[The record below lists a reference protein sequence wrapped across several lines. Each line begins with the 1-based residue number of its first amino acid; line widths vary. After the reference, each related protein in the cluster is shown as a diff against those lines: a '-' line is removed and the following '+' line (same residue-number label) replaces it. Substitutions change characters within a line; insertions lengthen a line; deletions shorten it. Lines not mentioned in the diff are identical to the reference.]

1 MTLSDDAGSK
11 GVGAVIRQNDHQV
24 VYASKALTLSQ
35 RNYAQFE
42 KELFAIVFGCERFH
56 DYEKIS

>member
-1 MTLSDDAGSK
+1 VTLSDDAGSK
-11 GVGAVIRQNDHQV
+11 GVGAVIRQNDHPV

-42 KELFAIVFGCERFH
+42 KEMF
-56 DYEKIS
+56 S